1 MLPYL
6 WGFPGGTVVKSL
18 PANAGDTGDSCL
30 ISGSGRSS
38 KVGNGNPLQYSCLEN
53 SMDRAWW
60 VESMGSQR
68 AAHDQHVR
76 CIIAGA
82 DLLFQNLPVLSVHL
96 AVLGTWKSLFH
107 TSFVVLACW
116 PMSCLYL
123 YPLC

>member
-1 MLPYL
+1 M
-6 WGFPGGTVVKSL
+6 VKSL
-18 PANAGDTGDSCL
+18 PANAGDSCL

-53 SMDRAWW
+53 SMDRACW

-68 AAHDQHVR
+68 AGHDQHVR

-96 AVLGTWKSLFH
+96 QFWELGSHF
-107 TSFVVLACW
+107 SILA
-116 PMSCLYL
+116 L
-123 YPLC
+123 